1 MGTQELIREAWLNFD
16 KKPVLLISAGSKITK
31 YSFSCFLPEV
41 NILVCFC
48 YIYTAL
54 YLAVY

>member
-1 MGTQELIREAWLNFD
+1 MGTLELIREEWLNFD
-16 KKPVLLISAGSKITK
+16 KKPDLLISAWSKIPK

-41 NILVCFC
+41 NILACFC
-48 YIYTAL
+48 YIYTVL